1 MVGQGGALL
10 PLCLADLLGLSHQAL
25 GQGVGQVEGEGTRD
39 DGGPGGGG
47 HGGGD
52 AVAPGPGAQ
61 VTEDRVLAG
70 QLLVGGQVG
79 GHEGQGVPPLGEDR
93 EVVPAQEDGHHGDDA
108 VEQGPALLHVLA
120 TRPALLLQG
129 PPLGDLA
136 PGPEERLPD
145 HVVKAFVDG
154 QEEAAQPLG
163 LAGRRVG
170 PAGRHG
176 PARAGGPRWGRGQDG
191 VEVVRGNAV
200 HARLNVPHNGAHA
213 VAVNVDDGDLGQ
225 VDRGPRGGR
234 VLSWR
239 VTGTLRQ
246 GVGVEGVLQGLQA
259 LGQAFN
265 ELVVV
270 PEARALPGLGH
281 EPVTGLEGAGA
292 LDLAGQGVGA
302 LLRRHATEDS

>member
-1 MVGQGGALL
+1 MRPRGAPQVGLDAPGGGRLGEGVGAGGPGRRLWPGVGREGRRVVVPGIGRRRPGHDGVQAVGAGGEGLVALEQLPGVGDGGVEQGVVGQGGALL
-10 PLCLADLLGLSHQAL
+10 PLGLADLLGLGHQAL

-52 AVAPGPGAQ
+52 AVAPGPRAQ

-93 EVVPAQEDGHHGDDA
+93 EVVSAQEDGHHGDDA
-108 VEQGPALLHVLA
+108 GEQGPALLHVLA

-176 PARAGGPRWGRGQDG
+176 PARAGGPR
-191 VEVVRGNAV
+191 
-200 HARLNVPHNGAHA
+200 
-213 VAVNVDDGDLGQ
+213 
-225 VDRGPRGGR
+225 
-234 VLSWR
+234 
-239 VTGTLRQ
+239 
-246 GVGVEGVLQGLQA
+246 
-259 LGQAFN
+259 
-265 ELVVV
+265 
-270 PEARALPGLGH
+270 
-281 EPVTGLEGAGA
+281 
-292 LDLAGQGVGA
+292 
-302 LLRRHATEDS
+302 